1 MGNIGVH
8 LILFSLLL
16 HFQPALIGILCL
28 FSLRSDALL
37 QCEEPLPAVCKWP
50 PAGSG
55 QEAALGAGEWGPGG
69 ACPVSGELGW
79 PHAALTLPCV
89 WLRQG
94 SPAPRTAPGT
104 EYRSQETAK
113 GRKEWMKSTHLLLG
127 KNRHYSEGGNLWG
140 CRVREKNGLKSATHD
155 SLTFYKW
162 LTCLGQELLGYLS
175 HEVYL
180 LKNVINLNF
189 VVFFHCD
196 KTDVMQIFNV
206 SYFLC
211 TFQWH
216 QCTHIVKYPS
226 PLFIPELFHRPKL
239 KLSIYQIVTPSIP
252 FPHHG

>member
-94 SPAPRTAPGT
+94 SPAPRTAPET

-140 CRVREKNGLKSATHD
+140 CRVREKNVKICHSWLFDFLQVTHLPRTRIVRIFISWSIPLK
-155 SLTFYKW
+155 K
-162 LTCLGQELLGYLS
+162 
-175 HEVYL
+175 
-180 LKNVINLNF
+180 
-189 VVFFHCD
+189 CD
-196 KTDVMQIFNV
+196 KFEFCCFF
-206 SYFLC
+206 SL
-211 TFQWH
+211 W
-216 QCTHIVKYPS
+216 
-226 PLFIPELFHRPKL
+226 
-239 KLSIYQIVTPSIP
+239 
-252 FPHHG
+252 